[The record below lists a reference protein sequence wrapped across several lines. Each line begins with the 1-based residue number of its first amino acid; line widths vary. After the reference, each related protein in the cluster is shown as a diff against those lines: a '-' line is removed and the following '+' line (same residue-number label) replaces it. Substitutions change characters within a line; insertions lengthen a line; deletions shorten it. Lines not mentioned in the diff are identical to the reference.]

1 MEIQF
6 ISFLIRVCFQSGQIL
21 NLPEWCLFRVPHNIH
36 YLTIIH
42 DVLMHLQIDKCFVI
56 TKFCAISNKVYCLN
70 YMYVTMYIFTTY
82 VCQLLACIRVQF
94 FIEASFIL
102 LCIHFLYWIRTLS
115 GFNIRPDIT
124 ATSKSRSITKNING
138 WFTDICVGCA
148 WAPALPAKNNNE
160 KKYY

>member
-1 MEIQF
+1 MRN
-6 ISFLIRVCFQSGQIL
+6 LKQSL
-21 NLPEWCLFRVPHNIH
+21 LFK
-36 YLTIIH
+36 L
-42 DVLMHLQIDKCFVI
+42 
-56 TKFCAISNKVYCLN
+56 
-70 YMYVTMYIFTTY
+70 Y
-82 VCQLLACIRVQF
+82 VCNYVHIYNVCMPTSCMQTCSIF

-148 WAPALPAKNNNE
+148 WAPALPANKNNNE
-160 KKYY
+160 KKCYYKNVMYRKKVSMMIHKKEIQLTFAIRTTFG